1 MIKKIR
7 PDILHAHYAGTY
19 GLVGALSGFHPY
31 VVTAWGSD
39 VLLTRK
45 SFIKRPLVKYVLTKA
60 DLITCDAEHMVN
72 TVLNWGI
79 NKEKIRIIYFGVEPD
94 RFKPGEKDR
103 GLVAELGLGNSFT
116 VISLRN
122 LESIYDVETLV
133 RAIPLVLREIPEV
146 KFLIAGKGTQ
156 EQFLKKLA
164 ESLSIMNVTRFVG
177 FIPNEELPKYLR
189 TADIYVSTSL
199 SDAGI
204 SASTAEA
211 MACGLPVIITD
222 SGENRI
228 WVENGKNGFLAPI
241 RNPEI
246 LAEKIVYL
254 LRNEEIRK
262 KIGENPR
269 KTIEERNNYY
279 KEMEKMGKLYEK
291 VLTLYQKSS

>member
-1 MIKKIR
+1 
-7 PDILHAHYAGTY
+7 
-19 GLVGALSGFHPY
+19 
-31 VVTAWGSD
+31 
-39 VLLTRK
+39 
-45 SFIKRPLVKYVLTKA
+45 
-60 DLITCDAEHMVN
+60 
-72 TVLNWGI
+72 
-79 NKEKIRIIYFGVEPD
+79 
-94 RFKPGEKDR
+94 
-103 GLVAELGLGNSFT
+103 
-116 VISLRN
+116 
-122 LESIYDVETLV
+122 
-133 RAIPLVLREIPEV
+133 
-146 KFLIAGKGTQ
+146 
-156 EQFLKKLA
+156 
-164 ESLSIMNVTRFVG
+164 
-177 FIPNEELPKYLR
+177 
-189 TADIYVSTSL
+189 
-199 SDAGI
+199 
-204 SASTAEA
+204 